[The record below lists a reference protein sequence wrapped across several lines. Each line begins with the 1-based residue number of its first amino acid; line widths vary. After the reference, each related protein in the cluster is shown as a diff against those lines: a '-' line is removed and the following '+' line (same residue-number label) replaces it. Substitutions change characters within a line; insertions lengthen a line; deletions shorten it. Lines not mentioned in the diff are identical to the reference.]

1 MSTGMGT
8 SQRPAR
14 HYATGP
20 VTRVLRLLS
29 VLATL
34 VITAWIVLSYAE
46 LPDTIATHF
55 GLGGEADGWGGK
67 ASVLVLAAVMVVL
80 SLALAALSTRPRAL
94 NYPTEIAER
103 GAQAIYREGE
113 RMMVWT
119 LLGLQVI
126 YLDIARSVLRGD
138 GGALITLGVG
148 LLIGAV
154 VVGIIRLVRAAR
166 TA

>member
-1 MSTGMGT
+1 MSTRTAT

-14 HYATGP
+14 TFATGP
-20 VTRVLRLLS
+20 ITRGLRLLS

-34 VITAWIVLSYAE
+34 AITTWILLSYAE
-46 LPDTIATHF
+46 LPETIATHF
-55 GLGGEADGWGGK
+55 GRSGEADGWGGK

-94 NYPTEIAER
+94 NYPTEITECS
-103 GAQAIYREGE
+103 AQAIYREGE
-113 RMMVWT
+113 RLMVWT
-119 LLGLQVI
+119 LLGLQMI
-126 YLDIARSVLRGD
+126 YLDIARSVLVGD
-138 GGALITLGVG
+138 GGALITIGVG

-166 TA
+166 AA